1 MSLGTPYINPVFA
14 VEGHSLTM
22 EIKYM
27 DSNNKKTLDEI
38 VNLGDAFLNQ
48 VKDFL
53 EKERNLR
60 KLISMVKDDIR
71 QLLFLNFLFV
81 PNE

>member
-1 MSLGTPYINPVFA
+1 
-14 VEGHSLTM
+14 
-22 EIKYM
+22 M